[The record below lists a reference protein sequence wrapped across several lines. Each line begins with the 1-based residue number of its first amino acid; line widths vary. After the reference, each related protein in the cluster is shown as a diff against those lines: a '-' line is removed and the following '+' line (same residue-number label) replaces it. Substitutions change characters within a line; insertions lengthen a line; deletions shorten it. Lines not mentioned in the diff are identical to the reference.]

1 MGDDWKDE
9 GRPFDEV
16 GWLPPVQHMVYLS
29 ETRWIP
35 ASHAF
40 EIWNRNLLY
49 NEGYECAREKLIEK
63 LCVGFHSRH
72 DQMNE
77 RIEKIEIWEIGREL
91 INVYHPG
98 VYGQAVP
105 TQETALLVGNCF

>member
-1 MGDDWKDE
+1 M
-9 GRPFDEV
+9 
-16 GWLPPVQHMVYLS
+16 
-29 ETRWIP
+29 
-35 ASHAF
+35 
-40 EIWNRNLLY
+40 N
-49 NEGYECAREKLIEK
+49 KLK
-63 LCVGFHSRH
+63 VN

-91 INVYHPG
+91 ISVYHPG